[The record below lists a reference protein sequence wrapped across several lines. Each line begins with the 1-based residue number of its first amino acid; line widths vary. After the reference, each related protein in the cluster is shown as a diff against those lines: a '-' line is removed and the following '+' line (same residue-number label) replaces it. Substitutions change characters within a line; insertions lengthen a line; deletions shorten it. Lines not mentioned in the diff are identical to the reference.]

1 MKPITRKDFS
11 LAETVRN
18 RYAVTV
24 DPGATLEDVLKEES
38 TQHIAASLR
47 IGDIL
52 EVTPADQSWYAEL
65 MVKDC
70 GRNFAKFHTLQFVEL
85 VPTDPVGDVAKSDA
99 YTTSW
104 GGPHQKHR
112 VVRKADGAVLKD
124 GFTDK
129 RQAEAWIVEHEKAV
143 A

>member
-1 MKPITRKDFS
+1 MKPITRSQFS
-11 LAETVRN
+11 LSETVRN

-24 DPGATLEDVLKEES
+24 DPESTLDDVLKEEA
-38 TQHIAASLR
+38 TQHIAAHLR

-85 VPTDPVGDVAKSDA
+85 VPTEPGGDAAASGA

-112 VVRKADGAVLKD
+112 VIRVADGSILKD
-124 GFTDK
+124 GFPDK
-129 RQAEAWIVEHEKAV
+129 KAAQAWIAEHEKAT